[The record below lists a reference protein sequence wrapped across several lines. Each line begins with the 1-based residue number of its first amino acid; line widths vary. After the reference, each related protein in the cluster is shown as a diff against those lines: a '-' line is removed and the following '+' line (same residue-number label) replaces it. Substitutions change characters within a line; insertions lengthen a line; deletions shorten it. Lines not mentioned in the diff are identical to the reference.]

1 MGNRRIDETDEE
13 FVGISDAIKYI
24 KKTRTR
30 TLVFCVYYTDRLI
43 ERGAVK

>member
-24 KKTRTR
+24 KKPGPEPWFFACIIPIG
-30 TLVFCVYYTDRLI
+30 LLKG
-43 ERGAVK
+43 EQ